1 MPQFIKKR
9 IAITADQWFRNGD
22 HPDDY
27 AKPVQG
33 FERGHPI
40 TYSPQHQRLNDWEG
54 QVVRYFRHPDK
65 VFAAPAACKH
75 CAVPMHDHG
84 WIDTLEGGHVVCPG
98 DWVVTGV
105 AGERYPVKPAIFEAT
120 YDPAGN

>member
-1 MPQFIKKR
+1 MPLFTKR
-9 IAITADQWFRNGD
+9 PITITADQWFKNGD

-27 AKPVQG
+27 AKLVQG

-65 VFAAPAACKH
+65 VFAAHAA
-75 CAVPMHDHG
+75 A
-84 WIDTLEGGHVVCPG
+84 
-98 DWVVTGV
+98 
-105 AGERYPVKPAIFEAT
+105 
-120 YDPAGN
+120 

>member
-1 MPQFIKKR
+1 MPLFIKR
-9 IAITADQWFRNGD
+9 PVTITADRWFRNGD

-33 FERGHPI
+33 FERGRPI

-65 VFAAPAACKH
+65 VFAAPTACKH
-75 CAVPMHDHG
+75 CGNPMHYHG
-84 WIDTLEGGHVVCPG
+84 WVDTLEGGHTVCPG
-98 DWVVTGV
+98 DWVITGV
-105 AGERYPVKPAIFEAT
+105 AGERDPVKPDIFEAT
-120 YDPAGN
+120 YDPVSG